1 MNARLPITAAG
12 ILVLVS
18 LLPAPHRVT
27 ASTLPQ
33 LIVAPAQGHP
43 GDAIFLSGAGFGTN
57 RTVSVDV
64 RCGADARM
72 SVTSTRAD
80 RAGHFVGIRVALHR
94 AAFAGRCSFSA
105 ASSASPATRSRGAA
119 YRVVPPGSP
128 LSACSVRMCLHVQAF
143 LVRLQNGARG
153 NIIVSGWPGATADI
167 TIARTET
174 GAKYNRL
181 RLNWRGVGTLSTRIA
196 PGLLKGLQARVFV
209 RARLGTISGRR
220 ITPFHVMFGN
230 R

>member
-1 MNARLPITAAG
+1 MNARLPITATG
-12 ILVLVS
+12 LMVLAS

-43 GDAIFLSGAGFGTN
+43 GDAIFLSGAGFGAN
-57 RTVSVDV
+57 RTVTVGIGCGSGARTSV
-64 RCGADARM
+64 A
-72 SVTSTRAD
+72 SVHAD
-80 RAGHFVGIRVALHR
+80 RAGRFVGLRVSVHPAS
-94 AAFAGRCSFSA
+94 FAGRCSFSA
-105 ASSASPATRSRGAA
+105 ATSASPAVHTRGST
-119 YRVVPPGSP
+119 YTVVPPGRP
-128 LSACSVRMCLHVQAF
+128 LAACSIRMCLRVQAF

-153 NIIVSGWPGATADI
+153 NVIISGWPGATADI
-167 TIARTET
+167 TIARTQS
-174 GAKYNRL
+174 GAKFHRL

-209 RARLGTISGRR
+209 SARLGTVSGRR
-220 ITPFHVMFGN
+220 TTPFHVMFGN